1 MGPHLVRPLK
11 LDEMAKTVEHQ
22 AALNAHYKTVSPEY
36 RKQVGKFA
44 ALPTPTDPAQQ
55 LDVNNSVLSNVS
67 ETSSVRTT
75 GSDSYKQFKLK
86 AKDPPTFTR
95 DVLDYRY
102 WKNIW
107 MTHVIPMNHDSWV
120 IKALAEEYL
129 KLDDPLIA
137 RKVKSMMTT
146 KDVIV
151 YLDRIFAFTKSSK
164 KSGTSI
170 KLHHRDATEISDFSE
185 SDSANGEVTR
195 DEENKVNDRS
205 SRVSPY
211 PKTSRGGGSGSS
223 PKDKIKTTAVIRRL
237 VQMTRSVVVLT
248 ITLCGTML
256 RVCQSQNKV
265 NFACP
270 PSQ

>member
-95 DVLDYRY
+95 DILDYRY

-137 RKVKSMMTT
+137 RKVKSMKTA
-146 KDVIV
+146 KDVII
-151 YLDRIFAFTKSSK
+151 YLDSIFTNPITVSETVTTKFLAITKGSLTGSTREQK
-164 KSGTSI
+164 VLAHNQISVSI
-170 KLHHRDATEISDFSE
+170 PAMN
-185 SDSANGEVTR
+185 ANFQ
-195 DEENKVNDRS
+195 
-205 SRVSPY
+205 
-211 PKTSRGGGSGSS
+211 
-223 PKDKIKTTAVIRRL
+223 I
-237 VQMTRSVVVLT
+237 
-248 ITLCGTML
+248 
-256 RVCQSQNKV
+256 
-265 NFACP
+265 
-270 PSQ
+270 

>member
-1 MGPHLVRPLK
+1 MGPHLVRPPK
-11 LDEMAKTVEHQ
+11 LDEMTKTVEHQ
-22 AALNAHYKTVSPEY
+22 VALNAHYKTVSPEY

-55 LDVNNSVLSNVS
+55 LDVNDSVLSTVS
-67 ETSSVRTT
+67 ETSAARTT
-75 GSDSYKQFKLK
+75 ESDSYKQFKLK
-86 AKDPPTFTR
+86 AKDPPTFTG
-95 DVLDYRY
+95 DVLDYGH

-107 MTHVIPMNHDSWV
+107 MTHVIPMKHNSWV

-137 RKVKSMMTT
+137 SKVKRRSR
-146 KDVIV
+146 V
-151 YLDRIFAFTKSSK
+151 
-164 KSGTSI
+164 
-170 KLHHRDATEISDFSE
+170 HHRDATENSDFSE

-223 PKDKIKTTAVIRRL
+223 PEDKIKTTAVIRRL
-237 VQMTRSVVVLT
+237 VQMTRSVVVLS
-248 ITLCGTML
+248 ITLCCTML
-256 RVCQSQNKV
+256 RLSQSQSKV